1 MENLNYLLSVLNDSS
16 SAEDIQ
22 STFAKI
28 AKILLFKSHI
38 KTSYGNYRILEIEFY
53 FFNQNHKD
61 TVTMYR
67 EEEPGMW
74 WLHEWGVD
82 LSFKSE
88 KEYYGGILIRSILD
102 EEDNKYIC
110 GPQKCCQEL
119 FYSSAFKETLAPRIL
134 EDVVYTGMLATTKR
148 QIRGRNNGVNERY
161 RYFVKD
167 VNMEEVKNYK
177 ESPWN
182 KSI

>member
-1 MENLNYLLSVLNDSS
+1 
-16 SAEDIQ
+16 
-22 STFAKI
+22 
-28 AKILLFKSHI
+28 
-38 KTSYGNYRILEIEFY
+38 
-53 FFNQNHKD
+53 
-61 TVTMYR
+61 
-67 EEEPGMW
+67 
-74 WLHEWGVD
+74 
-82 LSFKSE
+82 
-88 KEYYGGILIRSILD
+88 
-102 EEDNKYIC
+102 
-110 GPQKCCQEL
+110 L

-148 QIRGRNNGVNERY
+148 QIRGRNNRVNERY

>member
-1 MENLNYLLSVLNDSS
+1 
-16 SAEDIQ
+16 
-22 STFAKI
+22 
-28 AKILLFKSHI
+28 
-38 KTSYGNYRILEIEFY
+38 
-53 FFNQNHKD
+53 
-61 TVTMYR
+61 MYR

-88 KEYYGGILIRSILD
+88 KDYYGGILIRSILD

-167 VNMEEVKNYK
+167 VDMEEVKNYK